1 MSHSL
6 LYLLLCSYDE
16 QDDYTA
22 LHHAVHRGHLAIT
35 VALLHRGAKI
45 NAAGKVL
52 YNSMQSFIHRISSC
66 VALD

>member
-1 MSHSL
+1 MSYSLQYLLLCCVSYSL
-6 LYLLLCSYDE
+6 LYLLLCSYDV

-45 NAAGKVL
+45 NAAGKV
-52 YNSMQSFIHRISSC
+52 
-66 VALD
+66 